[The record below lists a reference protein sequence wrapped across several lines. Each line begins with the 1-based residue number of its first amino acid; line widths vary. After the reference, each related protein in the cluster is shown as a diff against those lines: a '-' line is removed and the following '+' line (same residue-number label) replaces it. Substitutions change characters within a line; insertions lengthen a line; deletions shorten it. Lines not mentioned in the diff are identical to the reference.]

1 MFKLMEGS
9 DSKQVPLSGAVE
21 DDNRIVGSAWKP
33 DPQGSEFESRR
44 DGKLSN
50 VGFKKDLEGS

>member
-1 MFKLMEGS
+1 MDVIISNKG
-9 DSKQVPLSGAVE
+9 PLSGAVE

-33 DPQGSEFESRR
+33 DPKGSEFESRR